1 MLLDSVYFQLTIE
14 LFFGF
19 IALLISMK
27 IIGKRQIQQVSPFDF
42 ISAIVMGEFLGNAI
56 YDSEISVFH
65 IIYAIAV
72 WTVLLYAIEKA
83 VQKSRKLRRVVEG
96 SPVLLIKNGVID
108 YQVMKKEKLDF
119 VELLSVLRDKSAYS
133 IREIEYAIL
142 EHNGIVSVIKKSQYD
157 VVTRNDLHI
166 EAKPARLDLP
176 LIIEG
181 EIIKPNLMKTDHD
194 ESWLSDAMKRE
205 FDVND
210 IKDVLYAEWNAN
222 DGFHVQKWQA
232 K

>member
-1 MLLDSVYFQLTIE
+1 MLDSVYFQLTIE

-166 EAKPARLDLP
+166 EAKPAQLDLP

-194 ESWLSDAMKRE
+194 ESWLSNAMMQE

-210 IKDVLYAEWNAN
+210 IKDILYAEWNAN